1 MRRIPV
7 LLAGAVMGV
16 AGIVAATV
24 PPASAAASQAS
35 PASSISR
42 AASTE
47 AASVP
52 VSTAQVS
59 PDYTCPKKYL
69 CVHFYDMVTGGYH
82 WANYYDCKLYTF
94 PPTWTATWYVNNQT
108 TGTKAMFQYPGPPYA
123 WDTPPAFSKGRPY
136 GYPYDGKNGVKPTE
150 VKPC

>member
-16 AGIVAATV
+16 AGIVVASV

-35 PASSISR
+35 S
-42 AASTE
+42 
-47 AASVP
+47 
-52 VSTAQVS
+52 
-59 PDYTCPKKYL
+59 DHTCPKKYL

-82 WANYYDCKLYTF
+82 WANYYDCKFYTF
-94 PPTWTATWYVNNQT
+94 PPTWTATWYINNQT
-108 TGTKAMFQYPGPPYA
+108 AGTKAMFQYPGPPSG

-136 GYPYDGKNGVKPTE
+136 GYPYEGKNGVKPTE